1 MKKEEKIIIG
11 IILILVLVGFV
22 VSFIYDRYFKY
33 GEYDVE
39 YSSGYTIID
48 GTEYPFCPD
57 IPRYN
62 ERQAEKERKKMPRPK
77 ISVENVAGGK
87 VCIKLENIDEYHLPL
102 YAFDIEYDQNRG
114 MDECDYEYISLE
126 EESKEAVL
134 TDLEIGKTYYVRV
147 RCNLAYIYTK
157 WSWKKKIKIEK

>member
-11 IILILVLVGFV
+11 IILILALVGFV

-57 IPRYN
+57 VPRYN

-77 ISVENVAGGK
+77 ISVENAEDGK
-87 VCIKLENIDEYHLPL
+87 VRIRVKNIDDYHLPVYSYEVK
-102 YAFDIEYDQNRG
+102 YAKNIWMGDSSERTVP
-114 MDECDYEYISLE
+114 LE
-126 EESKEAVL
+126 EDCDEVL
-134 TDLEIGKTYYVRV
+134 WGDELEEGTYYVKV
-147 RCNLAYIYTK
+147 RCDAASIYTK
-157 WSWKKKIKIEK
+157 WSGVKRIKIKK